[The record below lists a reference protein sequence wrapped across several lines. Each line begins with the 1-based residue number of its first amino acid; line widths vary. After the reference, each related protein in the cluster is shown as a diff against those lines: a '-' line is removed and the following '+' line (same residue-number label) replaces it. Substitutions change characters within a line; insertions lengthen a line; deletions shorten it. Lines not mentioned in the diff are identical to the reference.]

1 MTHILIID
9 DDPPTRRML
18 RQVLEREGY
27 DVIEARDGREGLQ
40 YYRAA
45 PTDLIIT
52 DLLMPEKEGL
62 ETIMELRRD
71 FPRARIIAISG
82 GTKLGRL
89 NFLAM
94 AQKLGAQYTLQKPF
108 SLQEMV
114 EIVQKALHD
123 ELGSFPACQISS
135 GVGKSDTP

>member
-1 MTHILIID
+1 MAHILIID

-18 RQVLEREGY
+18 RQALEREGY
-27 DVIEARDGREGLQ
+27 GVIEACDGHEGLQ

-52 DLLMPEKEGL
+52 DILMPNKEGL
-62 ETIMELRRD
+62 ETIMELRQD

-108 SLQEMV
+108 SVQEML
-114 EIVQKALHD
+114 EIIQKALQD
-123 ELGSFPACQISS
+123 
-135 GVGKSDTP
+135 